1 MCLSKYFMCTLYE
14 LILILCCIIL
24 IKTLWTVHFHSFPVE
39 CPVDISSILPTLPSN
54 MNCLVTSSCTKIECC
69 LDVAKFDSRPVNFY
83 IFLDNCD
90 WMISYGIDNF
100 VAKPVV
106 LLDFTFDEWHEFWMK
121 GVFRIR
127 FVKSGVIFEG
137 LLHGTLEV

>member
-1 MCLSKYFMCTLYE
+1 M
-14 LILILCCIIL
+14 
-24 IKTLWTVHFHSFPVE
+24 
-39 CPVDISSILPTLPSN
+39 
-54 MNCLVTSSCTKIECC
+54 
-69 LDVAKFDSRPVNFY
+69 DVAKFDLRPVNFY

-137 LLHGTLEV
+137 LLHGTLEVQRQRLENPLFVGSWSQIYLEHLISG